1 VPLVERSDEL
11 AALIKSLADC
21 HRGTGSVVL
30 ITGSVAS
37 GKTELL
43 SRFAE
48 QATESGAL
56 LLKANG
62 SRAERHFPLGVV
74 GQLLQSGSLPGEQ
87 VQRLRRR
94 VGDRTVGD
102 DPATGTDDSAA
113 LVTAT
118 LIDELCL
125 PVLNLTEHS
134 PVVITVDDVQYADP
148 ASLQVL
154 LCLVRRLRSLPLLMV
169 LTKGTG
175 PEAELPA
182 FNAELI
188 AHTPASRIRL
198 GLLSATGV
206 NAVLAEHLGAERADE
221 LTAECHDLTGGNPL
235 LLRALIEDNLDATD
249 PIPRQR
255 GGRTVVGDAFREAV
269 QVCVHRCEPTVLQGA
284 RGLAVLDSAAGPRQ
298 LPRLIGVES
307 SLADSIVGVLGSAG
321 LTRNGRFVSAI
332 ARLAVLD
339 DMPGDERSALFLRAA
354 ELLRA
359 EGAPPTAIAEHL
371 VSSGQSCPPWGIR
384 VLCTAADQALAEDR
398 TGTALEQLRLAEQSC
413 TDPASRALIDIA
425 LAQAEWRLN
434 PAAVT
439 VRLSRLL
446 SAFADGHL
454 GAAEVTFPINYLLWH
469 GRFDEAAPAIE
480 LLTSRVDERT
490 RPVVHAFHL
499 WLAASYPTMLAHLP
513 QDPVRLDD
521 SAAVQDTVT
530 MDGRLRAPATV
541 ATVLRFGP
549 RGHVVTE
556 AERVLQGCRLDQTTV
571 QSVQLALLALVYADN
586 QEKAAHWCDLLLA
599 EASARHAPSWHGMF
613 AAVRAEIS
621 LRKGDLPAAESHARS
636 ALSLISAHGWGV
648 AIGAPLGT
656 LVHAA
661 TAMGNHDQAAK
672 ALMVPVPQAMLQTRW
687 GLGYLYARG
696 TYHLVVDQL
705 QAALSD
711 FLTCGE
717 LMVEWN
723 IDLPALVPWRSEA
736 AHVYVRLGQDAQ
748 ARKLAKAQLD
758 RPGAQRSRTH
768 GISLRA
774 LAACTELRRRP
785 HLLKKASEELHAS
798 GDKLEFARALADLG
812 DTYHLLGD
820 TERARMTV
828 RRALHIAKECHSES
842 LGARLVPEWMDQPGD
857 SVPEAE
863 GIDAELTALSDAER
877 RVATLAAMGYTN
889 REIARKLYITVSTVE
904 QHLTRVYRKL
914 NVHRRSDLPL
924 QPSAL

>member
-1 VPLVERSDEL
+1 M
-11 AALIKSLADC
+11 
-21 HRGTGSVVL
+21 VL
-30 ITGSVAS
+30 ISGAVAS
-37 GKTELL
+37 GKTALL

-48 QATESGAL
+48 HATESGAL

-74 GQLLQSGSLPGEQ
+74 GQLLQSGSLPGDQ

-94 VGDRTVGD
+94 IGNWLGDE
-102 DPATGTDDSAA
+102 PADGADAIGALPTSA
-113 LVTAT
+113 

-125 PVLNLTEHS
+125 PVLDLTERL

-154 LCLVRRLRSLPLLMV
+154 LCLVRRLRSVPLLMV

-175 PEAELPA
+175 PEVELAA

-188 AHTPASRIRL
+188 AHTRASRIRL
-198 GLLSATGV
+198 GPLSAAGV
-206 NAVLAEHLGAERADE
+206 TEVLAEHLGDERADK
-221 LTAECHDLTGGNPL
+221 LTVECHDITGGNPL
-235 LLRALIEDNLDATD
+235 LLHALVEDNLGATD

-255 GGRTVVGDAFREAV
+255 GGRTIVGDAFREAV
-269 QVCVHRCEPTVLQGA
+269 QVCVHRCEPVVLHGA
-284 RGLAVLDSAAGPRQ
+284 RGLAVLDSPAGPR
-298 LPRLIGVES
+298 LLHRLVGVES
-307 SLADSIVGVLGSAG
+307 SAADNIIQTLETVG
-321 LTRNGRFVSAI
+321 LTRHGRFVSTT

-339 DMPGDERSALFLRAA
+339 DIPGDERSALFLRAA
-354 ELLRA
+354 ELLRD
-359 EGAPPTAIAEHL
+359 EGAPPTVIAAHL
-371 VSSGQSCPPWGIR
+371 VASGQSCPPWGIR
-384 VLCTAADQALAEDR
+384 VLCAAADEALARDR
-398 TGTALEQLRLAEQSC
+398 TATALEQLGLAERSC
-413 TDPASRALIDIA
+413 VDPASRAMIDLT

-439 VRLSRLL
+439 VRLPRLL
-446 SAFADGHL
+446 SAFTDGHL
-454 GAAEVTFPINYLLWH
+454 SAAEVTFPVNYLLWH
-469 GRFDEAAPAIE
+469 GRFDEATPAIE
-480 LLTSRVDERT
+480 LLPDRLDEQT
-490 RPVVHAFHL
+490 KPYVHAFHL
-499 WLAASYPTMLAHLP
+499 WLASSYPTLLAHLP
-513 QDPVRLDD
+513 RDPVQLDD

-530 MDGRLRAPATV
+530 MDGRLRAPATL

-571 QSVQLALLALVYADN
+571 QSAQLALLALVYADN
-586 QEKAAHWCDLLLA
+586 QEKAAHWCDVLLA
-599 EASARHAPSWHGMF
+599 EASDRDSPSWHGMF

-621 LRKGDLPAAESHARS
+621 LRRGDLAAAESHARS

-656 LVHAA
+656 LVRAT
-661 TAMGNHDQAAK
+661 TAMGKNDHAAK
-672 ALMVPVPQAMLQTRW
+672 ALTTPIPQAMLRTRW
-687 GLGYLYARG
+687 GVWYLHARG
-696 TYHLVVDQL
+696 AYHLGVDKL

-736 AHVYVRLGQDAQ
+736 AHVYVRLGQETQ

-785 HLLKKASEELHAS
+785 NLLKKASERLHAS
-798 GDKLEFARALADLG
+798 GDKFEFARALADLG
-812 DTYHLLGD
+812 EAYHLLGD

-842 LGARLVPEWMDQPGD
+842 LGTRLVPEWMDQSGD
-857 SVPEAE
+857 ASKPDGA
-863 GIDAELTALSDAER
+863 DAELTALSDAER
-877 RVATLAAMGYTN
+877 RVATLAAMGHTN

-914 NVHRRSDLPL
+914 KVHRRSDLPL
-924 QPSAL
+924 QPSVS